1 MTKDDY
7 VIICG
12 DFCGVWNFEEEK
24 IVIEIDK
31 LLNEQ
36 RKIKEKMRM
45 YQNKIEKLV
54 NFISE
59 KKGGIMNKFKI
70 RNSIEVFKK
79 QIEENGDIEAIKERK
94 ERKEYY
100 QSWTR
105 EKMKNMTE
113 DEFVEYIGKLWSMIV
128 WGNKKYIADKII
140 ELNGFKNVKNM
151 LIELL
156 YGNDNIEKRWDK
168 FYKNIKQ
175 IGPSSMSELLSYI
188 NPNEYVI
195 CNKVTCAC
203 FKYLEVKNVPTYNYQ
218 YTGKNYKML
227 CDNAKEIKS
236 LMLKEEIKDV
246 DLLIVDYM
254 FWDVIY
260 PKSRNENSID
270 KEEEEIQIEKDKK
283 QFIHNDIINQIVEI
297 GRWSG
302 FESKSEVKIANGA
315 IVDAIWQAQ
324 IGNMGKVIYVFE
336 VQTHGSI
343 DSLILNLQRA
353 TNNFAVQAI
362 VAVSDEKQIEKI
374 KREIEGIHNIQSKLK
389 TWDYKEVMEMHDCL
403 ERSNEII
410 NNLGLVP
417 ESFI

>member
-1 MTKDDY
+1 M
-7 VIICG
+7 
-12 DFCGVWNFEEEK
+12 NQEK
-24 IVIEIDK
+24 
-31 LLNEQ
+31 LNIS
-36 RKIKEKMRM
+36 IKE
-45 YQNKIEKLV
+45 YL
-54 NFISE
+54 
-59 KKGGIMNKFKI
+59 
-70 RNSIEVFKK
+70 K
-79 QIEENGDIEAIKERK
+79 QIKKVGDIEAINERK

-100 QSWTR
+100 QSWSK
-105 EKMKNMTE
+105 EKIINMTE

-140 ELNGFKNVKNM
+140 EVNGFENIKNM
-151 LIELL
+151 LINLL
-156 YGNDNIEKRWDK
+156 YGKEEIEKRWNR

-188 NPNEYVI
+188 NPDEYVI

-203 FKYLEVKNVPTYNYQ
+203 FKYLEVPKVPIHNYQ
-218 YTGKNYKML
+218 YTGENYKRL
-227 CDNAKEIKS
+227 CDEAKKIKNK
-236 LMLKEEIKDV
+236 MLESGIDGV

-254 FWDVIY
+254 FWDIVY
-260 PKSRNENSID
+260 PLSKNDDIIQKNDEKIIIEND
-270 KEEEEIQIEKDKK
+270 DK

-297 GRWSG
+297 GQWLG
-302 FESKSEVKIANGA
+302 FESKAEVKIADGA

-324 IGNMGKVIYVFE
+324 IGNMGKVIYAFE

-343 DSLILNLQRA
+343 DSLILNLQKT

-374 KREIEGIHNIQSKLK
+374 KKESKGIHSIETKLK

-417 ESFI
+417 DSFI

>member
-1 MTKDDY
+1 M
-7 VIICG
+7 
-12 DFCGVWNFEEEK
+12 NQEK
-24 IVIEIDK
+24 
-31 LLNEQ
+31 LNIS
-36 RKIKEKMRM
+36 IKE
-45 YQNKIEKLV
+45 YL
-54 NFISE
+54 
-59 KKGGIMNKFKI
+59 
-70 RNSIEVFKK
+70 K
-79 QIEENGDIEAIKERK
+79 QIKKVGDIEAINERK

-100 QSWTR
+100 QSWSK
-105 EKMKNMTE
+105 EKIINMTE

-140 ELNGFKNVKNM
+140 EVNGFENIKNM
-151 LIELL
+151 LINLL
-156 YGNDNIEKRWDK
+156 YGKEEIEKRWNR

-188 NPNEYVI
+188 NPDEYVI

-203 FKYLEVKNVPTYNYQ
+203 FKYLEVPKVPIHNYQ
-218 YTGKNYKML
+218 YTGENYKRL
-227 CDNAKEIKS
+227 CDEAKKIKNK
-236 LMLKEEIKDV
+236 MLESGIDGV

-254 FWDVIY
+254 FWDIVY
-260 PKSRNENSID
+260 PLSKNDEKIIIEND
-270 KEEEEIQIEKDKK
+270 DK

-297 GRWSG
+297 GQWLG
-302 FESKSEVKIANGA
+302 FESKAEVKIADGA

-324 IGNMGKVIYVFE
+324 IGNMGKVIYAFE

-343 DSLILNLQRA
+343 DSLILNLQKA

-374 KREIEGIHNIQSKLK
+374 KKESKGIHSIETKLK

-403 ERSNEII
+403 ERSSEII

-417 ESFI
+417 DSFI

>member
-1 MTKDDY
+1 M
-7 VIICG
+7 
-12 DFCGVWNFEEEK
+12 NQEK
-24 IVIEIDK
+24 
-31 LLNEQ
+31 LNIS
-36 RKIKEKMRM
+36 IKE
-45 YQNKIEKLV
+45 YL
-54 NFISE
+54 
-59 KKGGIMNKFKI
+59 
-70 RNSIEVFKK
+70 K
-79 QIEENGDIEAIKERK
+79 QIKKVGDIEAINERK

-100 QSWTR
+100 QSWSK
-105 EKMKNMTE
+105 EKIINMTE
-113 DEFVEYIGKLWSMIV
+113 DEFVKYIGKLWSMIV

-140 ELNGFKNVKNM
+140 EVNGFENIKNM
-151 LIELL
+151 LINLL
-156 YGNDNIEKRWDK
+156 YGKEEIEKRWNR

-188 NPNEYVI
+188 NPDEYVI

-203 FKYLEVKNVPTYNYQ
+203 FKYLEVPKVPIHNYQ
-218 YTGKNYKML
+218 YTGENYKRL
-227 CDNAKEIKS
+227 CDEAKKIKNK
-236 LMLKEEIKDV
+236 MLESGIDGV

-254 FWDVIY
+254 FWDIVY
-260 PKSRNENSID
+260 PLSKNDDIIQKNDEKIIIEND
-270 KEEEEIQIEKDKK
+270 DK

-297 GRWSG
+297 GQWLG
-302 FESKSEVKIANGA
+302 FESKAEVKIADGA

-324 IGNMGKVIYVFE
+324 IGNMGKVIYAFE

-343 DSLILNLQRA
+343 DSLILNLQKT

-374 KREIEGIHNIQSKLK
+374 KKESKGIHSIETKLK

-417 ESFI
+417 DSFI

>member
-1 MTKDDY
+1 M
-7 VIICG
+7 
-12 DFCGVWNFEEEK
+12 NQEK
-24 IVIEIDK
+24 
-31 LLNEQ
+31 LNIS
-36 RKIKEKMRM
+36 IKE
-45 YQNKIEKLV
+45 YL
-54 NFISE
+54 
-59 KKGGIMNKFKI
+59 
-70 RNSIEVFKK
+70 K
-79 QIEENGDIEAIKERK
+79 QIKKVGDIEAINERK

-100 QSWTR
+100 QSWSK
-105 EKMKNMTE
+105 EKIINMTE

-140 ELNGFKNVKNM
+140 EVNGFENIKNM
-151 LIELL
+151 LINLL
-156 YGNDNIEKRWDK
+156 YGKEEIEKRWNR

-188 NPNEYVI
+188 NPDEYVI

-203 FKYLEVKNVPTYNYQ
+203 FKYLEVPKVPIHNYQ
-218 YTGKNYKML
+218 YTGENYKRL
-227 CDNAKEIKS
+227 CDEAKKIKNK
-236 LMLKEEIKDV
+236 MLESGIYGV

-254 FWDVIY
+254 FWDIVDPLSKNDDIIQ
-260 PKSRNENSID
+260 KNDEKIIIEND
-270 KEEEEIQIEKDKK
+270 DK

-297 GRWSG
+297 GQWLG
-302 FESKSEVKIANGA
+302 FESKAEVKIADGA

-324 IGNMGKVIYVFE
+324 IGNMGKVIYAFE

-343 DSLILNLQRA
+343 DSLILNLQKA

-374 KREIEGIHNIQSKLK
+374 KKESKGIHSIETKLK

-417 ESFI
+417 DSFI